1 MTEAIDAVSTQLAA
15 LEESITGI
23 TKAFAFDEM
32 PDALSTAFLPC
43 FTNIPNG
50 AEYVDVSA
58 QYGTGIVA
66 EVRQYEATCWYK
78 PVQAPPDMSRHAA
91 GLQTLIEA
99 IKVCFLNRPQLGG
112 LCYCIRARL
121 LGDTGPIVSAF
132 MGGKTEYSAVG
143 FTIEVEY
150 LTNITY
156 EDGD

>member
-78 PVQAPPDMSRHAA
+78 PVQAPPDMARHAA
-91 GLQTLIEA
+91 GT
-99 IKVCFLNRPQLGG
+99 NRGDQG
-112 LCYCIRARL
+112 LFPEPSTTRRVALLYPRA
-121 LGDTGPIVSAF
+121 PP
-132 MGGKTEYSAVG
+132 E
-143 FTIEVEY
+143 
-150 LTNITY
+150 
-156 EDGD
+156 